1 MKHYKFFKSPAIIV
15 AIRSFGNKE
24 IKGIAKCSPNDTF
37 DEDIGRKLAI
47 LRCDKKLAKAKLKEA
62 ELNLKKADKMITH
75 YIKVYSEAN
84 SYFAKCKNNYN
95 SVSKALEEFETKLR

>member
-24 IKGIAKCSPNDTF
+24 IKGIARCSPNDTF
-37 DEDIGRKLAI
+37 DEDIGTKLAI

-62 ELNLKKADKMITH
+62 ELNLKEADKMITH
-75 YIKVYSEAN
+75 YIKIFSEAN
-84 SYFAKCKNNYN
+84 KYFAKCKDNYN
-95 SVSKALEEFETKLR
+95 SISKSLEEFEIELK